1 MSTVGI
7 KELKNRLTA
16 YLRRTRQ
23 GEEVIVTQRGKPIA
37 LIQPIQSSTAPVSLE
52 ARLVKLASQGRIRLP
67 SRRPLKKIR
76 RVTVSGRPISELIL
90 EDRR

>member
-16 YLRRTRQ
+16 YLRRTKQ
-23 GEEVIVTQRGKPIA
+23 GEEVVVTERGKPIA
-37 LIQPIQSSTAPVSLE
+37 VIQPIQSAPKIVSRE
-52 ARLVKLASQGRIRLP
+52 ARLAKLAAQGRIRLP
-67 SRRPLKKIR
+67 SRKLLKKIR
-76 RVTVSGRPISELIL
+76 PVRASGRPISQLIL